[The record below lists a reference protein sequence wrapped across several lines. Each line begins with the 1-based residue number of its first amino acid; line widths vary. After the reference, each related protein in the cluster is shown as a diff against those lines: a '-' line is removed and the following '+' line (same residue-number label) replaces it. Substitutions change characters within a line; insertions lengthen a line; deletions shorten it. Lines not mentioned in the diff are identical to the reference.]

1 MPRCQCFGQFVH
13 VVGEDVGIVETA
25 ADAAAGAAAV
35 EVGAA
40 MRVDSALCAAV
51 LGDEAWC

>member
-1 MPRCQCFGQFVH
+1 MFRSEFVI

-35 EVGAA
+35 KVGAG
-40 MRVDSALCAAV
+40 MRVDSAL
-51 LGDEAWC
+51 